1 MRCPL
6 FPYFP
11 DKQPAGSFA
20 GLVTVAII
28 LSRCVR
34 PLGVGQEG
42 REGPCRGTPLRV
54 LHVYRTYF
62 PDSQGGI
69 EELIRQV
76 CLYTKSCGIDNRL
89 LALSANAEPRV
100 LRHNEVKVYRARRD
114 IEVASCGMSLQAFAM
129 HQRLAE
135 WADLIHYHF
144 PWPFGDLLH
153 LTSRVKR
160 PTVLTYHSD
169 IVRQRVLRL
178 PYRPVMHRFLRSVDR
193 IVGTSPNYF
202 ATSDVLRRFRD
213 KVEIVPIGL
222 NEHTYPDVS
231 AGIRTEMRG
240 KYGEDFFLF
249 IGVLRYYKGL
259 HILLDA
265 CANAPFRVV
274 IAGSGPTER
283 ELLDQ
288 ARRLRLDNVTFT
300 GYVSNEQKVALL
312 SLCRGVVF
320 PSYLRAEAFGV
331 ALLEGAMHSKA
342 LISTEAGSG
351 TSHVN
356 IGGETGLV
364 VAPGSAPALRQAMDR
379 IHDDAEL
386 ADAMGRRA
394 RQRFEQLFTGDLMG
408 ERYNAIY
415 RSLGREALA
424 AEVASRQRS
433 NGAPV

>member
-1 MRCPL
+1 M
-6 FPYFP
+6 
-11 DKQPAGSFA
+11 
-20 GLVTVAII
+20 
-28 LSRCVR
+28 
-34 PLGVGQEG
+34 LGG
-42 REGPCRGTPLRV
+42 PLRV
-54 LHVYRTYF
+54 LHVYRTYY
-62 PDSQGGI
+62 PDSHGGI
-69 EELIRQV
+69 EELIRQI
-76 CLYTKSCGIDNRL
+76 CLYTKSRDIDNRL
-89 LALSANAEPRV
+89 LALSANPVPQV
-100 LRHNEVKVYRARRD
+100 LRQREVKVYRARRD

-129 HQRLAE
+129 HERLAE
-135 WADLIHYHF
+135 WSDLIHYHF

-169 IVRQRVLRL
+169 IVRQRALRL
-178 PYRPVMHRFLRSVDR
+178 LYRPVMNRFLRNVDR

-222 NEHTYPDVS
+222 NEHTYPKVS
-231 AGIRTEMRG
+231 PDIRAEMRG
-240 KYGEDFFLF
+240 RYGEGFFLF
-249 IGVLRYYKGL
+249 VGVLRYYKGL

-265 CANAPFRVV
+265 IANGPFRVV

-288 ARRLRLDNVTFT
+288 ARRLRLDNVSFT

-320 PSYLRAEAFGV
+320 PSYLRTEAFGV
-331 ALLEGAMHSKA
+331 ALLEGAMFGKA

-364 VAPGSAPALRQAMDR
+364 VDPGSPSALRRAMDR
-379 IHDDAEL
+379 IHGCPEL
-386 ADAMGRRA
+386 AEAMGRRA
-394 RQRFEQLFTGDLMG
+394 RQRFDQLFTGDLMG
-408 ERYNAIY
+408 ERYAKIY
-415 RSLGREALA
+415 RSLGDEALDA
-424 AEVASRQRS
+424 HKQRS

>member
-1 MRCPL
+1 MR
-6 FPYFP
+6 
-11 DKQPAGSFA
+11 
-20 GLVTVAII
+20 I
-28 LSRCVR
+28 
-34 PLGVGQEG
+34 
-42 REGPCRGTPLRV
+42 

-69 EELIRQV
+69 EELIRQI
-76 CLYTKSCGIDNRL
+76 CLYTKSRGIDNRL

-100 LRHNEVKVYRARRD
+100 LRHNEVKVYRAHSD
-114 IEVASCGMSLQAFAM
+114 IEVASCGMSLQAFAI
-129 HQRLAE
+129 HERLAK

-153 LTSRVKR
+153 LTSRVRR

-178 PYRPVMHRFLRSVDR
+178 LYRPLMNRFLRTVDC

-202 ATSDVLRRFRD
+202 ATSDVLRRFQD

-222 NEHTYPDVS
+222 NEHTYPEVS
-231 AGIRTEMRG
+231 PDIRAEMRG
-240 KYGEDFFLF
+240 KYGEGFFLF

-265 CANAPFRVV
+265 IANAPFRVV

-288 ARRLRLDNVTFT
+288 ARRLRLDNVSFT
-300 GYVSNEQKVALL
+300 GYVSNEEKVALL
-312 SLCRGVVF
+312 SLCRSVVF

-331 ALLEGAMHSKA
+331 TLLEGAMYGKA

-364 VAPGSAPALRQAMDR
+364 VAPGSAPALRRAMDR
-379 IHDDAEL
+379 IHDCPEM

-394 RQRFEQLFTGDLMG
+394 RQRFDQLFTGDLMG
-408 ERYNAIY
+408 ERYDAIY
-415 RSLGREALA
+415 RGLEHKTLDPLD
-424 AEVASRQRS
+424 AEKQRS
-433 NGAPV
+433 NGAGI

>member
-1 MRCPL
+1 MPGGTMR
-6 FPYFP
+6 
-11 DKQPAGSFA
+11 
-20 GLVTVAII
+20 I
-28 LSRCVR
+28 
-34 PLGVGQEG
+34 
-42 REGPCRGTPLRV
+42 

-69 EELIRQV
+69 EELIRQI
-76 CLYTKSCGIDNRL
+76 CLYTKSRGIDNRL

-114 IEVASCGMSLQAFAM
+114 IEVASCGMSLQAFAI
-129 HQRLAE
+129 HERLAK

-153 LTSRVKR
+153 LTSRVRR

-169 IVRQRVLRL
+169 IVRQRALRL
-178 PYRPVMHRFLRSVDR
+178 LYRPLMNRFLHTVDC

-202 ATSDVLRRFRD
+202 ATSDVLRRFQD

-222 NEHTYPDVS
+222 NEHTYPEVS
-231 AGIRTEMRG
+231 PDIRAEMRG
-240 KYGEDFFLF
+240 KYGEGFFLF

-265 CANAPFRVV
+265 IANAPFRVV

-288 ARRLRLDNVTFT
+288 ARRLRLDNVYFT
-300 GYVSNEQKVALL
+300 GYVSDEQKVALL
-312 SLCRGVVF
+312 SLCRSVVF
-320 PSYLRAEAFGV
+320 PSYLRTEAFGV
-331 ALLEGAMHSKA
+331 TLLEGAMYGKA
-342 LISTEAGSG
+342 LISTEVGSG

-379 IHDDAEL
+379 IHDCPEM

-394 RQRFEQLFTGDLMG
+394 RQRFDQLFTGDLMG
-408 ERYNAIY
+408 ERYDAIY
-415 RSLGREALA
+415 RGLEHKAPDALD
-424 AEVASRQRS
+424 AEKQRS
-433 NGAPV
+433 NGAGI

>member
-1 MRCPL
+1 MP
-6 FPYFP
+6 
-11 DKQPAGSFA
+11 
-20 GLVTVAII
+20 
-28 LSRCVR
+28 
-34 PLGVGQEG
+34 
-42 REGPCRGTPLRV
+42 GTPLRV

-69 EELIRQV
+69 EEVIRQI
-76 CLYTKSCGIDNRL
+76 CLYTKSRDIDNRL
-89 LALSANAEPRV
+89 LALSANPVPQV

-114 IEVASCGMSLQAFAM
+114 IEVASCGMSLQARAM
-129 HQRLAE
+129 HERLAE
-135 WADLIHYHF
+135 WSDLIHYHF
-144 PWPFGDLLH
+144 PWPFGDILH
-153 LTSRVKR
+153 LTSRVRR

-178 PYRPVMHRFLRSVDR
+178 IYRPVMNRFLQTVDR

-222 NEHTYPDVS
+222 NEHTYPEVS
-231 AGIRTEMRG
+231 PDIRAEMRS
-240 KYGEDFFLF
+240 KYGEGFFLF
-249 IGVLRYYKGL
+249 VGVLRYYKGL

-265 CANAPFRVV
+265 IANAPFRVV

-288 ARRLRLDNVTFT
+288 ARRLRLNNVSFT

-312 SLCRGVVF
+312 SLCRSVVF
-320 PSYLRAEAFGV
+320 PSYLRTEAFGV
-331 ALLEGAMHSKA
+331 GLLEGAMFGKA

-364 VAPGSAPALRQAMDR
+364 VDPGSPAALRQAMDR
-379 IHDDAEL
+379 IHGCPDLAE
-386 ADAMGRRA
+386 AMGGRA
-394 RQRFEQLFTGDLMG
+394 RQRFNRLFTGDLMG
-408 ERYNAIY
+408 ERYAEIY
-415 RSLGREALA
+415 RSLGRESLEAH
-424 AEVASRQRS
+424 RQRS
-433 NGAPV
+433 NGARI

>member
-1 MRCPL
+1 MR
-6 FPYFP
+6 
-11 DKQPAGSFA
+11 
-20 GLVTVAII
+20 I
-28 LSRCVR
+28 
-34 PLGVGQEG
+34 
-42 REGPCRGTPLRV
+42 

-62 PDSQGGI
+62 PDSHGGI
-69 EELIRQV
+69 EELIRQI
-76 CLYTKSCGIDNRL
+76 CLYTKSRGIDNRL

-100 LRHNEVKVYRARRD
+100 LRHNEVKVYRAHRD
-114 IEVASCGMSLQAFAM
+114 IEVASCGMSLQAFAI
-129 HQRLAE
+129 HDRLAK

-153 LTSRVKR
+153 LTSRVRR

-169 IVRQRVLRL
+169 IVRQRALRL
-178 PYRPVMHRFLRSVDR
+178 LYRPLMNRFLHTVDC

-202 ATSDVLRRFRD
+202 ATSDVLRRFQD

-222 NEHTYPDVS
+222 NEHTYPEVS
-231 AGIRTEMRG
+231 PDIRAEMQG
-240 KYGEDFFLF
+240 KYGEGFFLF

-265 CANAPFRVV
+265 VANAPFRVV

-288 ARRLRLDNVTFT
+288 ARRLRLDNVYFT
-300 GYVSNEQKVALL
+300 GYVSDEQKVALL
-312 SLCRGVVF
+312 SLCRSVVF
-320 PSYLRAEAFGV
+320 PSYLRTEAFGV
-331 ALLEGAMHSKA
+331 TLLEGAMNGKA
-342 LISTEAGSG
+342 LISTETGSG

-364 VAPGSAPALRQAMDR
+364 VAPGSAPVLRQAMDR
-379 IHDDAEL
+379 IHDCPEM

-408 ERYNAIY
+408 ERYDAIY
-415 RSLGREALA
+415 RSLGHKGLDALD
-424 AEVASRQRS
+424 AEKQRS
-433 NGAPV
+433 NGAGI

>member
-1 MRCPL
+1 MPG
-6 FPYFP
+6 
-11 DKQPAGSFA
+11 A
-20 GLVTVAII
+20 
-28 LSRCVR
+28 
-34 PLGVGQEG
+34 
-42 REGPCRGTPLRV
+42 PLRV

-69 EELIRQV
+69 EELIRQI
-76 CLYTKSCGIDNRL
+76 CLDTKSRGIDNRL
-89 LALSANAEPRV
+89 LALSANPEPQV
-100 LRHNEVKVYRARRD
+100 LRHKEVKVYRARRD
-114 IEVASCGMSLQAFAM
+114 IEVASCGMSMQAFAM
-129 HQRLAE
+129 HERLAK

-153 LTSRVKR
+153 LTSRVRR

-178 PYRPVMHRFLRSVDR
+178 LYRPVMDRFLRTVDC

-202 ATSDVLRRFRD
+202 ATSDVLRRFQD

-222 NEHTYPDVS
+222 NEHTYPQVS
-231 AGIRTEMRG
+231 TDIRTELRDR
-240 KYGEDFFLF
+240 YGEGFFLF

-265 CANAPFRVV
+265 IANAPFRVV

-288 ARRLRLDNVTFT
+288 AQRLRLDNVSFT

-312 SLCRGVVF
+312 SLCRSVVF
-320 PSYLRAEAFGV
+320 PSYLRTEAFGV
-331 ALLEGAMHSKA
+331 ALLEGAMYGKA

-364 VAPGSAPALRQAMDR
+364 VAPGSAAALRQAMDR
-379 IHDDAEL
+379 VHDCPEL

-394 RQRFEQLFTGDLMG
+394 RQRFDQLFTGDLMG
-408 ERYNAIY
+408 ERYAAIY
-415 RSLGREALA
+415 HRLGHEALD
-424 AEVASRQRS
+424 VQKQRS
-433 NGAPV
+433 NGARV

>member
-1 MRCPL
+1 MGEVR
-6 FPYFP
+6 
-11 DKQPAGSFA
+11 AGR
-20 GLVTVAII
+20 G
-28 LSRCVR
+28 
-34 PLGVGQEG
+34 
-42 REGPCRGTPLRV
+42 GPCRGALLRV
-54 LHVYRTYF
+54 LHVYRTYY

-69 EELIRQV
+69 EELIRQI
-76 CLYTKSCGIDNRL
+76 CLYTKSRDIDNRL
-89 LALSANAEPRV
+89 LALSANPVPQV
-100 LRHNEVKVYRARRD
+100 LRQREVKVYRAHRD

-129 HQRLAE
+129 HERLAE
-135 WADLIHYHF
+135 WSDLIHYHF
-144 PWPFGDLLH
+144 PWPFGDFLH

-169 IVRQRVLRL
+169 IVRQRALRL
-178 PYRPVMHRFLRSVDR
+178 LYRPVMNRFLHTVDR

-202 ATSDVLRRFRD
+202 ATSDVLRRFRH

-222 NEHTYPDVS
+222 NEHTYPRVS
-231 AGIRTEMRG
+231 SDIRADMRD
-240 KYGEDFFLF
+240 KYGEGFFLF

-265 CANAPFRVV
+265 IANAPFRVV

-283 ELLDQ
+283 ELLEQ
-288 ARRLRLDNVTFT
+288 ARRLRLDNVSFT

-312 SLCRGVVF
+312 SLCRSVVF
-320 PSYLRAEAFGV
+320 PSYLRTEAFGV
-331 ALLEGAMHSKA
+331 ALLEGAMFGKA

-364 VAPGSAPALRQAMDR
+364 VDPGSPSALRRAMDR
-379 IHDDAEL
+379 IHDCPEL

-394 RQRFEQLFTGDLMG
+394 RQRFDQLFTGDLMG
-408 ERYNAIY
+408 ERYAEIY
-415 RSLGREALA
+415 RSLGQEALDA
-424 AEVASRQRS
+424 HKQRS

>member
-1 MRCPL
+1 MR
-6 FPYFP
+6 
-11 DKQPAGSFA
+11 
-20 GLVTVAII
+20 I
-28 LSRCVR
+28 
-34 PLGVGQEG
+34 
-42 REGPCRGTPLRV
+42 

-69 EELIRQV
+69 EELIRQI
-76 CLYTKSCGIDNRL
+76 CLYTKSRGIDNRL

-100 LRHNEVKVYRARRD
+100 LRHNEVKVYRAHRD
-114 IEVASCGMSLQAFAM
+114 IEVASCGMSLQAFAI
-129 HQRLAE
+129 HDRLAK

-153 LTSRVKR
+153 LTSRVRR

-169 IVRQRVLRL
+169 IVRQRALRL
-178 PYRPVMHRFLRSVDR
+178 LYRPLMNRFLQTVDC

-202 ATSDVLRRFRD
+202 ATSDVLRRFQD

-222 NEHTYPDVS
+222 NEHTYPEVS
-231 AGIRTEMRG
+231 PDIRAEMRG
-240 KYGEDFFLF
+240 KYGEGFFLF

-265 CANAPFRVV
+265 VANAPFRVV

-288 ARRLRLDNVTFT
+288 ARRLRLDNVYFT
-300 GYVSNEQKVALL
+300 GYVSDEQKVALL

-320 PSYLRAEAFGV
+320 PSYLRTEAFGV
-331 ALLEGAMHSKA
+331 TLLEGAMYGKA

-379 IHDDAEL
+379 IHDCPEM

-394 RQRFEQLFTGDLMG
+394 RQRFDQLFTGDLMG
-408 ERYNAIY
+408 ERYDAIY
-415 RSLGREALA
+415 RSLEHKAPDA
-424 AEVASRQRS
+424 PDAEKQRS
-433 NGAPV
+433 NGAGI

>member
-1 MRCPL
+1 MPG
-6 FPYFP
+6 
-11 DKQPAGSFA
+11 A
-20 GLVTVAII
+20 
-28 LSRCVR
+28 
-34 PLGVGQEG
+34 
-42 REGPCRGTPLRV
+42 PLRV
-54 LHVYRTYF
+54 LHVYRTYY

-69 EELIRQV
+69 EELIRQI
-76 CLYTKSCGIDNRL
+76 CLYTKSRGIDNRL
-89 LALSANAEPRV
+89 LSLSPNASPLV
-100 LRHNEVKVYRARRD
+100 LRRNEASVYRARRD
-114 IEVASCGMSLQAFAM
+114 VEVASCGMSLQAFTM
-129 HQRLAE
+129 HDRLAR

-178 PYRPVMHRFLRSVDR
+178 LYRPVMNRFLRNVDC

-202 ATSDVLRRFRD
+202 ATSDVLRRFQD

-222 NEHTYPDVS
+222 NEHTYPEVS
-231 AGIRTEMRG
+231 PDIRAQMRG
-240 KYGEDFFLF
+240 RYGEGFFLF

-265 CANAPFRVV
+265 CANASFRAV

-288 ARRLRLDNVTFT
+288 ARRLRLDNVSFA
-300 GYVSNEQKVALL
+300 GHVSNEEKVALL

-320 PSYLRAEAFGV
+320 PSYLRTEAFGV
-331 ALLEGAMHSKA
+331 ALLEGAMFGKA

-379 IHDDAEL
+379 IHECPEL
-386 ADAMGRRA
+386 AGEMGRRA
-394 RQRFEQLFTGDLMG
+394 RQRFDQLFTGDLMG
-408 ERYNAIY
+408 ERYDAIY
-415 RSLGREALA
+415 RSLGHEALD
-424 AEVASRQRS
+424 VHQQRS
-433 NGAPV
+433 NGAPI

>member
-1 MRCPL
+1 MPGAR
-6 FPYFP
+6 
-11 DKQPAGSFA
+11 
-20 GLVTVAII
+20 
-28 LSRCVR
+28 
-34 PLGVGQEG
+34 
-42 REGPCRGTPLRV
+42 LRI

-69 EELIRQV
+69 EELIRQI
-76 CLYTKSCGIDNRL
+76 CLYTKSRGIDNRL
-89 LALSANAEPRV
+89 LALSANAEPQV
-100 LRHNEVKVYRARRD
+100 LRHNEVKVYRAHRD
-114 IEVASCGMSLQAFAM
+114 IEVASCGMSLQAFAI
-129 HQRLAE
+129 HERLAK

-153 LTSRVKR
+153 LTSRVRR

-169 IVRQRVLRL
+169 IVRQRALRL
-178 PYRPVMHRFLRSVDR
+178 LYRPLMNRFLHTVDC

-202 ATSDVLRRFRD
+202 ATSDVLRRFQD

-222 NEHTYPDVS
+222 NEHTYPEVS
-231 AGIRTEMRG
+231 PDIRAEMRG
-240 KYGEDFFLF
+240 KYGEGFFLF

-265 CANAPFRVV
+265 IANAPFRVV

-288 ARRLRLDNVTFT
+288 ARRLRLDNVYFT
-300 GYVSNEQKVALL
+300 GYVSDEQKVALL

-320 PSYLRAEAFGV
+320 PSYLRTEAFGV
-331 ALLEGAMHSKA
+331 TLLEGAMYGKA

-379 IHDDAEL
+379 IHDCPEM

-394 RQRFEQLFTGDLMG
+394 RQRFDQLFTGDLMG
-408 ERYNAIY
+408 ERYDAIY
-415 RSLGREALA
+415 RSLEHKAPDALD
-424 AEVASRQRS
+424 AEKQRS
-433 NGAPV
+433 NGAGI

>member
-1 MRCPL
+1 M
-6 FPYFP
+6 
-11 DKQPAGSFA
+11 
-20 GLVTVAII
+20 
-28 LSRCVR
+28 
-34 PLGVGQEG
+34 LGAL
-42 REGPCRGTPLRV
+42 LRV
-54 LHVYRTYF
+54 LHVYRTYY

-69 EELIRQV
+69 EELIRQI
-76 CLYTKSCGIDNRL
+76 CLYTKSRGIDNRL
-89 LALSANAEPRV
+89 LSLSANASPLV
-100 LRHNEVKVYRARRD
+100 LRRNEASVYRARRD
-114 IEVASCGMSLQAFAM
+114 VEVASCGMSLQAFTM

-153 LTSRVKR
+153 LTCRVKR

-178 PYRPVMHRFLRSVDR
+178 FYRPVMNRFLRNVDC

-202 ATSDVLRRFRD
+202 ATSDVLRRFRH

-222 NEHTYPDVS
+222 NEHTYPTVS
-231 AGIRTEMRG
+231 PDIRAQMRVR
-240 KYGEDFFLF
+240 YGEGFFLF

-265 CANAPFRVV
+265 CANTPFRVV

-288 ARRLRLDNVTFT
+288 ARRLRLKNVSFT
-300 GYVSNEQKVALL
+300 GHVSNEEKVALL

-320 PSYLRAEAFGV
+320 PSYLRTEAFGV
-331 ALLEGAMHSKA
+331 ALLEGAMYGKA

-364 VAPGSAPALRQAMDR
+364 VAPGSAPALREAMER
-379 IHDDAEL
+379 IHQCPEMAH
-386 ADAMGRRA
+386 AMGRRA

-408 ERYNAIY
+408 ERYDAIY
-415 RSLGREALA
+415 RSLGHRALDA
-424 AEVASRQRS
+424 HRQRS
-433 NGAPV
+433 NGARL

>member
-1 MRCPL
+1 MR
-6 FPYFP
+6 
-11 DKQPAGSFA
+11 
-20 GLVTVAII
+20 I
-28 LSRCVR
+28 
-34 PLGVGQEG
+34 
-42 REGPCRGTPLRV
+42 

-69 EELIRQV
+69 EELIRQI
-76 CLYTKSCGIDNRL
+76 CLYTKSRGIDNRL

-100 LRHNEVKVYRARRD
+100 LRRNEAAVYRAHRD
-114 IEVASCGMSLQAFAM
+114 IEIASCGMSLQAFAI
-129 HQRLAE
+129 HDRLAK

-153 LTSRVKR
+153 LTSRVRR

-169 IVRQRVLRL
+169 IVRQRALRL
-178 PYRPVMHRFLRSVDR
+178 LYRPLMNRFLHTVDC

-202 ATSDVLRRFRD
+202 ATSDVLRRFQH

-222 NEHTYPDVS
+222 NEHTYPEVS
-231 AGIRTEMRG
+231 PDIRAEMRG
-240 KYGEDFFLF
+240 KYGEGFFLF

-265 CANAPFRVV
+265 IANAPFRVV

-288 ARRLRLDNVTFT
+288 ARRLRLDNVYFT
-300 GYVSNEQKVALL
+300 GYVSNEEKVALL
-312 SLCRGVVF
+312 SLCRSVVF

-331 ALLEGAMHSKA
+331 TLLEGAMYGKA

-364 VAPGSAPALRQAMDR
+364 VTPGSAPALRRAMDR
-379 IHDDAEL
+379 IHDCPEM

-394 RQRFEQLFTGDLMG
+394 RQRFDQLFTGDLMG
-408 ERYNAIY
+408 ERYDAIY
-415 RSLGREALA
+415 RGLEHKALDA
-424 AEVASRQRS
+424 LDAEKRRS
-433 NGAPV
+433 NGAVI

>member
-1 MRCPL
+1 MR
-6 FPYFP
+6 
-11 DKQPAGSFA
+11 
-20 GLVTVAII
+20 I
-28 LSRCVR
+28 
-34 PLGVGQEG
+34 
-42 REGPCRGTPLRV
+42 

-62 PDSQGGI
+62 PDTQGGI
-69 EELIRQV
+69 EELIRQI
-76 CLYTKSCGIDNRL
+76 CLYTKTRGIDNRL

-100 LRHNEVKVYRARRD
+100 LRHNEVKVYRAHRD
-114 IEVASCGMSLQAFAM
+114 IEVASCGISLQAFAI
-129 HQRLAE
+129 HDRLAK

-144 PWPFGDLLH
+144 PWPFGDFLH
-153 LTSRVKR
+153 LTSRVRR

-169 IVRQRVLRL
+169 IVRQRALRL
-178 PYRPVMHRFLRSVDR
+178 LYRPLMNRFLHTVDC

-202 ATSDVLRRFRD
+202 ATSDVLRRFQD

-222 NEHTYPDVS
+222 NEHTYPEVS
-231 AGIRTEMRG
+231 PDIRAEMRG
-240 KYGEDFFLF
+240 KYGEGFFLF

-265 CANAPFRVV
+265 IANAPFRVV

-288 ARRLRLDNVTFT
+288 ARRLRLDNVSFT
-300 GYVSNEQKVALL
+300 GYVSNEEKVALL

-331 ALLEGAMHSKA
+331 TLLEGAMYGKA

-356 IGGETGLV
+356 ISGETGLV

-379 IHDDAEL
+379 IHDCPQM

-394 RQRFEQLFTGDLMG
+394 RQRFDQLFTGDRMG
-408 ERYNAIY
+408 ERYDAIY
-415 RSLGREALA
+415 RSLEHKAPGALD
-424 AEVASRQRS
+424 AEKQRS
-433 NGAPV
+433 NGAGI

>member
-1 MRCPL
+1 MRG
-6 FPYFP
+6 
-11 DKQPAGSFA
+11 A
-20 GLVTVAII
+20 
-28 LSRCVR
+28 
-34 PLGVGQEG
+34 
-42 REGPCRGTPLRV
+42 PLRV
-54 LHVYRTYF
+54 LHVYRTYY

-69 EELIRQV
+69 EELIRQI
-76 CLYTKSCGIDNRL
+76 CLYTKSRGIENRL
-89 LALSANAEPRV
+89 LSLSANASPLV
-100 LRHNEVKVYRARRD
+100 LRRNEASVYRARRD
-114 IEVASCGMSLQAFAM
+114 VEVASCGMSLQAFTM
-129 HQRLAE
+129 HDRLAR

-178 PYRPVMHRFLRSVDR
+178 LYRPVMNRFLRNVDC

-202 ATSDVLRRFRD
+202 ATSDVLRRFKD

-222 NEHTYPDVS
+222 NEHTYPKVS
-231 AGIRTEMRG
+231 PEIRAQMRG
-240 KYGEDFFLF
+240 KYGEGFFLF

-265 CANAPFRVV
+265 CANASFRAV

-288 ARRLRLDNVTFT
+288 ARRLRLDNVSFA
-300 GYVSNEQKVALL
+300 GHVSNEEKVALL

-320 PSYLRAEAFGV
+320 PSYLRTEAFGV
-331 ALLEGAMHSKA
+331 ALLEGAMYGKA

-379 IHDDAEL
+379 IHQCPEL
-386 ADAMGRRA
+386 ADEMGGRA
-394 RQRFEQLFTGDLMG
+394 RERFEQFFTGDLMG
-408 ERYNAIY
+408 ERYDAIY
-415 RSLGREALA
+415 HSLGHGALN
-424 AEVASRQRS
+424 VHQQRS
-433 NGAPV
+433 NGAPI

>member
-1 MRCPL
+1 MAL
-6 FPYFP
+6 
-11 DKQPAGSFA
+11 DEAGSVA
-20 GLVTVAII
+20 GLLAVAII

-34 PLGVGQEG
+34 PLGEVAG
-42 REGPCRGTPLRV
+42 RAPRAMPGGTMRI

-69 EELIRQV
+69 EELIRQI
-76 CLYTKSCGIDNRL
+76 CLYTKSRGIDNRL

-114 IEVASCGMSLQAFAM
+114 IEVASCGMSLQAFAI
-129 HQRLAE
+129 HERLAK

-153 LTSRVKR
+153 LTSRVRR

-169 IVRQRVLRL
+169 IVRQRALRL
-178 PYRPVMHRFLRSVDR
+178 LYRPLMNRFLHTVDC

-202 ATSDVLRRFRD
+202 ATSDVLRRFQD

-222 NEHTYPDVS
+222 NEHTYPEVS
-231 AGIRTEMRG
+231 PDIRAEMRASTV
-240 KYGEDFFLF
+240 KAFFCSSASCATT
-249 IGVLRYYKGL
+249 R
-259 HILLDA
+259 A
-265 CANAPFRVV
+265 CTYCSTPSPTRPSASSSRVRDRQ
-274 IAGSGPTER
+274 ER

-288 ARRLRLDNVTFT
+288 ARRLRLDNVYFT
-300 GYVSNEQKVALL
+300 GYVSDEQKVALL
-312 SLCRGVVF
+312 SLCRSVVF
-320 PSYLRAEAFGV
+320 PSYLRTEAFGV
-331 ALLEGAMHSKA
+331 TLLEGAMYGKA
-342 LISTEAGSG
+342 LISTEVGSG

-379 IHDDAEL
+379 IHDCPEM

-394 RQRFEQLFTGDLMG
+394 RQRFDQLFTGDLMG
-408 ERYNAIY
+408 ERYDAIY
-415 RSLGREALA
+415 RGLEHKAPDALD
-424 AEVASRQRS
+424 AEKQRS
-433 NGAPV
+433 NGAGI

>member
-1 MRCPL
+1 MR
-6 FPYFP
+6 
-11 DKQPAGSFA
+11 
-20 GLVTVAII
+20 I
-28 LSRCVR
+28 
-34 PLGVGQEG
+34 
-42 REGPCRGTPLRV
+42 

-69 EELIRQV
+69 EELIRQI
-76 CLYTKSCGIDNRL
+76 CLYTKSRGIDNRL

-100 LRHNEVKVYRARRD
+100 LRRNEAAVYRAHRD
-114 IEVASCGMSLQAFAM
+114 IEVASCGMSLQAFTI
-129 HQRLAE
+129 HERLAK

-153 LTSRVKR
+153 LTSRVRR

-178 PYRPVMHRFLRSVDR
+178 LYRPLMNRFLHTVDC

-202 ATSDVLRRFRD
+202 ATSDVLRRFQD

-222 NEHTYPDVS
+222 NEHSYPEVS
-231 AGIRTEMRG
+231 PDIRAEMQG
-240 KYGEDFFLF
+240 KYGEGFFLF

-265 CANAPFRVV
+265 VANAPFRVV

-288 ARRLRLDNVTFT
+288 ARRLRLDNVSFT
-300 GYVSNEQKVALL
+300 GYVSNEEKVALL
-312 SLCRGVVF
+312 SLCRSVVF
-320 PSYLRAEAFGV
+320 PSYLRTEAFGV
-331 ALLEGAMHSKA
+331 TLLEGAMYGKA

-379 IHDDAEL
+379 IHDCREM

-394 RQRFEQLFTGDLMG
+394 RQRFDQLFTGDLMG
-408 ERYNAIY
+408 ERYDAIY
-415 RSLGREALA
+415 RSLEHKALDA
-424 AEVASRQRS
+424 LDAEKQRS
-433 NGAPV
+433 NGAGI